1 MWACQWL
8 SSDDISNH
16 KKRRKNLITNLRHR
30 QALVLTRPTVLLGEG
45 RPDTRE
51 RRKSS
56 LSISLFWKN
65 ERLTLTSLLWKPIQ
79 YCHPIQDT
87 YASNSPS
94 SFVLLT
100 FLAHHWRGSLD
111 LSASNEL
118 LSLVI
123 LELFSMASASATTFS
138 LKAKLYEEQRAFGM
152 IDYYNFE
159 REGLFE
165 TGF

>member
-1 MWACQWL
+1 MTFVAT
-8 SSDDISNH
+8 
-16 KKRRKNLITNLRHR
+16 RRTTRILIRNLRHR
-30 QALVLTRPTVLLGEG
+30 HGLPLMRPSVLLRKG

-111 LSASNEL
+111 LFASNEPS
-118 LSLVI
+118 SLVI
-123 LELFSMASASATTFS
+123 SELFSMASASATTFS
-138 LKAKLYEEQRAFGM
+138 LKAELYEEQRTFGM
-152 IDYYNFE
+152 IDFNNFE